1 MLTEAYKNVHKSSRI
16 ARGNIDKKKPRKSNQ
31 GLLGKT
37 TGRITEKDP
46 EKIPE

>member
-1 MLTEAYKNVHKSSRI
+1 MFINPRELLEETLT
-16 ARGNIDKKKPRKSNQ
+16 KKPKKSNQ

>member
-1 MLTEAYKNVHKSSRI
+1 MFINPRELLEETLT
-16 ARGNIDKKKPRKSNQ
+16 KKKPRKSNQ